1 MLAKIE
7 MDLYKANKLL
17 EINKMLTQSLHLN
30 EILHNLIQAVSE
42 LVEVADV
49 IIIYLYDE
57 GTKTLRFAKGEGVNE
72 ERLALVSFAE
82 GESITGKVFVNK
94 RPKLFTSR
102 IEIEEYM
109 KDMTEANTRYY
120 YEGVQQRNVKSSFC
134 VPVMNKERCLGV
146 VVVNNYKQDSIFTAE
161 DMNVI
166 EVVAGQSAIA
176 IDNAK
181 VYEHLQ
187 QKNMMLE
194 RSISIHST
202 FYRLLIEGRGIDT
215 VLSLLERM
223 IGSAVSYHSNLEV
236 KEDVNSFPI
245 QKGMDRLG
253 YLSLIKPFENFTEME
268 QITIEQ
274 ASLSIALELI
284 KENALYEKEIHFREQ
299 VFNQLLEGISGKE
312 LEYALNYVKWR
323 SDTCIQCLIME
334 GNQKP
339 LWEIDKLIGKEQL
352 VKSVEQKLQSE
363 RIDPLIFTR
372 AFQLI
377 MILPKSPKQSMQD
390 LLESI
395 RRIWP
400 GDQDIVY
407 GIGRETTIQ
416 ELAVSYKEAT
426 RSIGY
431 AKRYDIPVVEYSMLG
446 IERLLYEVDQE
457 LLERFMND
465 KLHGLQTVD
474 SSMVKT
480 LQLFIQFNKNHKR
493 TAKELHIHPNTLYY
507 RLKKVEGLLEIDFT
521 NEKDWIDLVVAF
533 RIYGE
538 HNEK

>member
-1 MLAKIE
+1 MLVKIE
-7 MDLYKANKLL
+7 VDLYKANKLL

-30 EILHNLIQAVSE
+30 EILHNVVQAACE

-57 GTKTLRFAKGEGVNE
+57 GTKTLRFAKGKGVNE
-72 ERLALVSFAE
+72 VSLAQVSFVK
-82 GESITGKVFVNK
+82 GESITGKVFVN
-94 RPKLFTSR
+94 RQSKLFKTQV
-102 IEIEEYM
+102 EIEEYM
-109 KDMTEANTRYY
+109 KNMTEDNNRYY
-120 YEGVQQRNVKSSFC
+120 YEGVQQRDVKSSFC
-134 VPVMNKERCLGV
+134 VPIMNKGRCLGV
-146 VVVNNYKQDSIFTAE
+146 VVVNNFKHDSIFTAE

-166 EVVAGQSAIA
+166 EVLAGQSAIA

-181 VYEHLQ
+181 MYEHLQ
-187 QKNMMLE
+187 QKNLMLE
-194 RSISIHST
+194 MSISSHSK

-215 VLSLLERM
+215 VLSLLKRM

-236 KEDVNSFPI
+236 KGDVNAFPI
-245 QKGMDRLG
+245 RKGTDTLG
-253 YLSLIKPFENFTEME
+253 YLSLIQPFEDFTEME
-268 QITIEQ
+268 RIKIEQ
-274 ASLSIALELI
+274 ASMSIALELI

-299 VFNQLLEGISGKE
+299 VFNQLMEGISGKE
-312 LEYALNYVKWR
+312 MEYALNYVKWG
-323 SDTCIQCLIME
+323 SDTRVQCLIME
-334 GNQKP
+334 GNKKP

-352 VKSVEQKLQSE
+352 VKSVERMLQSE

-377 MILPKSPKQSMQD
+377 MILPTGPEQSMRKM
-390 LLESI
+390 LESI
-395 RRIWP
+395 RRVWP

-407 GIGRETTIQ
+407 GIGRETTLK

-446 IERLLYEVDQE
+446 IERLLYELDQD
-457 LLERFMND
+457 LLERFMDD
-465 KLHGLQTVD
+465 KLHRLLTVD
-474 SSMVKT
+474 SSLVNT
-480 LQLFIQFNKNHKR
+480 LKLYIQLNKNHKQ

-507 RLKKVEGLLEIDFT
+507 RLKKVEELLEIDFT

-533 RIYGE
+533 KIYGE
-538 HNEK
+538 RN